1 MYIVSP
7 NRRRLLALCI
17 EFRDGLSAAESE
29 VVPDITANLR
39 VISAWLMMVTER
51 GVYHMTD
58 TRARIEGCC
67 ILCHIYNSLLPEVC
81 GRGGVLYHTS
91 VTVFS
96 AGRNIPAIRCM
107 DSCCALEVLCC
118 HGCEFGAV
126 LASTTSSPICPF
138 GKPLVVVLV
147 TSSSK
152 AWSQIGCDVLPPN
165 IVMMI

>member
-1 MYIVSP
+1 MLV
-7 NRRRLLALCI
+7 LCRQ
-17 EFRDGLSAAESE
+17 FRDRLDPDCECE
-29 VVPDITANLR
+29 VVPDNTAKLR
-39 VISAWLMMVTER
+39 VISARHMMVTER

-67 ILCHIYNSLLPEVC
+67 IPCQLYNSLLPAVC

-107 DSCCALEVLCC
+107 ESCCPLEMFCC
-118 HGCEFGAV
+118 HGSEFGAV
-126 LASTTSSPICPF
+126 LASTTSSPIVPF

-147 TSSSK
+147 TVSSNL
-152 AWSQIGCDVLPPN
+152 WTQIGCEVLPPN
-165 IVMMI
+165 MMMLI